1 MLYLP
6 VLSFAILAIIKT
18 FQGQWSECVLFIM
31 LAGVYLIPATIQ
43 HVYEEW
49 LKKKALEYKTISE
62 ILEKFG
68 KDSQKKAKEQ
78 EK

>member
-6 VLSFAILAIIKT
+6 VLCFAILAIIKT
-18 FQGQWSECVLFIM
+18 FQGQWSECISFIM

-62 ILEKFG
+62 AFEKWA
-68 KDSQKKAKEQ
+68 KEKQKEQ
-78 EK
+78 EKKI